1 MTASPFL
8 PLSVLGAASLAVWMS
23 SFSNTAAC
31 ADGVAAGASPRGTS
45 LGQFL
50 NDPALLRRLSS
61 SSSFSAA
68 AVRTSRSGKSANT
81 QQEEMLTL

>member
-1 MTASPFL
+1 MTSSPFV

-23 SFSNTAAC
+23 SFSNTAAR
-31 ADGVAAGASPRGTS
+31 ADGVAAGVSPRGTS

-50 NDPALLRRLSS
+50 SDPALLRRLSS

-68 AVRTSRSGKSANT
+68 TASAASVSAKT